1 MAFELVITSSHRMTN
16 RRTFL
21 TVLAGGLLAAPL
33 AAEGQQTQRVPK
45 VGVLRPT
52 LRTNPYTESFRQGLR
67 DLGYVEGQNIVVEY
81 RFADGRY
88 ERLPELAA
96 ELVRLP
102 VDVIVTDGAG
112 ILATKRMTTTIPI
125 VFAVIGDAVSE
136 GAVTNLSRPD
146 GNLTG
151 FSLLTA
157 DIDNKRLQFLLEVAP
172 KARRLAILWNP
183 ERVVHRVEVNEVR
196 AAAAKAKRELASFE
210 IRQPPDFEAAFLQ
223 ITQRRIGGVL
233 VLDDAMFFNERQRIA
248 GLAARAG
255 VAAIYGNKGFVQ
267 GGGLMS
273 YGASLEDLF
282 RRTAIVVDKI
292 LRGAKPA
299 DIPVE
304 QPTNF
309 ELVIN
314 LKTAKALGL
323 TIPQSLLQRADQ
335 VIE

>member
-1 MAFELVITSSHRMTN
+1 MTLSRQWRRSLNVAEHEGWVWVMAFELVITSSHRMTN

-52 LRTNPYTESFRQGLR
+52 RRTNPYTESFRQGLR
-67 DLGYVEGQNIVVEY
+67 DLGYVEGRNIVVEY

-183 ERVVHRVEVNEVR
+183 ERVVHRVEVNDV
-196 AAAAKAKRELASFE
+196 LA
-210 IRQPPDFEAAFLQ
+210 PPATA
-223 ITQRRIGGVL
+223 
-233 VLDDAMFFNERQRIA
+233 NE
-248 GLAARAG
+248 
-255 VAAIYGNKGFVQ
+255 
-267 GGGLMS
+267 
-273 YGASLEDLF
+273 
-282 RRTAIVVDKI
+282 
-292 LRGAKPA
+292 
-299 DIPVE
+299 
-304 QPTNF
+304 
-309 ELVIN
+309 
-314 LKTAKALGL
+314 
-323 TIPQSLLQRADQ
+323 
-335 VIE
+335 

>member
-1 MAFELVITSSHRMTN
+1 
-16 RRTFL
+16 
-21 TVLAGGLLAAPL
+21 
-33 AAEGQQTQRVPK
+33 
-45 VGVLRPT
+45 
-52 LRTNPYTESFRQGLR
+52 
-67 DLGYVEGQNIVVEY
+67 
-81 RFADGRY
+81 
-88 ERLPELAA
+88 
-96 ELVRLP
+96 
-102 VDVIVTDGAG
+102 
-112 ILATKRMTTTIPI
+112 MTTTIPI

-282 RRTAIVVDKI
+282 RRTAIVMDKI

>member
-1 MAFELVITSSHRMTN
+1 VDRRAFIGT
-16 RRTFL
+16 
-21 TVLAGGLLAAPL
+21 LAGGLLAEPL
-33 AAEGQQTQRVPK
+33 TAKAQQRQRIPK

-52 LRTNPYTESFRQGLR
+52 LPTNPYTESFRQGLR
-67 DLGYVEGQNIVVEY
+67 DLGYVEGQNIIVEY

-102 VDVIVTDGAG
+102 VDVIVTDGPG
-112 ILATKRMTTTIPI
+112 ILATKRMTTSIPI

-136 GAVTNLSRPD
+136 GVVTNLSRPG

-157 DIDNKRLQFLLEVAP
+157 DIDNKRLQFLLELVP

-183 ERVVHRVEVNEVR
+183 DRIVHRVEVNEVR
-196 AAAAKAKRELASFE
+196 AAAEKAKIELTHLE
-210 IRQPPDFEAAFLQ
+210 IRQPSDFEVAFLQ

-282 RRTAIVVDKI
+282 RRAAMVVDKI

-304 QPTNF
+304 QPTKF
-309 ELVIN
+309 ELVIS
-314 LKTAKALGL
+314 LKTAKVLGL
-323 TIPQSLLQRADQ
+323 TIPRSLLLRADQ
-335 VIE
+335 VVE